1 MEYDLHRKKKVTSL
15 LKASPYTVHDRV
27 EFAELTKRFSKAF
40 KEKITNP
47 LHFDI
52 CWGSPFK
59 LRHVTTILKVQAP
72 SVQSLETERILERQR
87 LEKSELQRKISW
99 DGQIELK
106 SKIFLERRPLPPSG
120 FN

>member
-1 MEYDLHRKKKVTSL
+1 MEYDLHRKKKITSV

-27 EFAELTKRFSKAF
+27 EFAELTKRFSEAF
-40 KEKITNP
+40 KEKISNP

-59 LRHVTTILKVQAP
+59 LRHVTTILKVQVP
-72 SVQSLETERILERQR
+72 SVQTLETERILERQR
-87 LEKSELQRKISW
+87 LEKAELQHKVAW
-99 DGQIELK
+99 NGQIELK

-120 FN
+120 FH